1 MKTGFKN
8 PIAVKE
14 GKKLQNPWN
23 FDQPPYDERT
33 SCYVA
38 AGTDYGVGHNQPV
51 GKEKSGA
58 YSIPMGRVNT
68 MKTDHVHGGRVRN
81 VEVSEE

>member
-1 MKTGFKN
+1 MKTGFKD

-14 GKKLQNPWN
+14 GKKIKNPWN

-38 AGTDYGVGHNQPV
+38 AGTNYGVGHRQPV
-51 GKEKSGA
+51 GKDKAGPYA
-58 YSIPMGRVNT
+58 VPTGRVNT
-68 MKTDHVHGGRVRN
+68 MRTDHTHKGRVSN
-81 VEVSEE
+81 VEINEE